1 MDDRTLRAQ
10 LVNLLDSK
18 DAHATFDAAVK
29 GIASKLRGVVPI
41 GWEYSAWQ
49 LVEHIRIAQ
58 ADILEFCVAARYKE
72 KQWPDAYWPK
82 DAAPLNGAAWTASLA
97 AFRRDRKAFQALV
110 RNPRLD
116 LGAVVPRGT
125 TQTYLREILLAA
137 DHTAYHVGQLVALRK
152 ALGIWR

>member
-1 MDDRTLRAQ
+1 MDDNTLRAQ
-10 LVNLLDSK
+10 LANLLDSK

-29 GIASKLRGVVPI
+29 GIAPKLRGVVPI

-58 ADILEFCVAARYKE
+58 ADIYEFCAATRYKE
-72 KQWPDAYWPK
+72 KKWPDAYWPTHT
-82 DAAPLNGAAWTASLA
+82 APANGAAWTASLA

-116 LGAVVPRGT
+116 LGAVVPHGT

-152 ALGIWR
+152 VLGIWG

>member
-29 GIASKLRGVVPI
+29 GIAPKLRGVAPI

-58 ADILEFCVAARYKE
+58 ADILAFCVAGRYNE
-72 KQWPDAYWPK
+72 KKWPDDYWPK
-82 DAAPLNGAAWTASLA
+82 KPAPSTAKAWTAAIA
-97 AFRRDRKAFQALV
+97 AFRRDRKAFQTLV
-110 RNPRLD
+110 RDPRTD
-116 LGAVVPRGT
+116 LGAIVPHGT

-137 DHTAYHVGQLVALRK
+137 DHTAYHVGQLVAL
-152 ALGIWR
+152 